1 MTKDRQII
9 AMAVLEGKLPAEI
22 LTWKEIK
29 QLDQLIFDTVSNKY
43 KTVLF
48 TSETVH

>member
-9 AMAVLEGKLPAEI
+9 AMAVLEGKLPPEL
-22 LTWKEIK
+22 LTWKEIQ
-29 QLDQLIFDTVSNKY
+29 QLDEVIFDTVSDKY

-48 TSETVH
+48 TTETVH

>member
-9 AMAVLEGKLPAEI
+9 AMAVLEGKLPSET

-29 QLDQLIFDTVSNKY
+29 QLDQLIFETVSNKY
-43 KTVLF
+43 KTVMYV
-48 TSETVH
+48 SETVH

>member
-9 AMAVLEGKLPAEI
+9 AMAVLEGKLPSQT

-29 QLDQLIFDTVSNKY
+29 QLNEVIFEKITNDY
-43 KTVLF
+43 KTVMF
-48 TSETVH
+48 VSETVH

>member
-9 AMAVLEGKLPAEI
+9 AMAVLEGKLPPET

-29 QLDQLIFDTVSNKY
+29 QLDQLIFETVSNKY
-43 KTVLF
+43 KTVMYV
-48 TSETVH
+48 SETVH

>member
-9 AMAVLEGKLPAEI
+9 AMAVLDGKLPAEL
-22 LTWKEIK
+22 LTWKEIQ
-29 QLDQLIFDTVSNKY
+29 QLDELIFDTVADKY

-48 TSETVH
+48 TAETIH